1 MSRKGREGQRKE
13 EERETGKAQ
22 KSRFKKK
29 RPDKKQVHR
38 RSVLRQ
44 PQRWLQAARRFP
56 ALQEMI
62 SEAGA
67 ST

>member
-29 RPDKKQVHR
+29 RPHKKGR
-38 RSVLRQ
+38 CTEGAFCASPKDSFRQ
-44 PQRWLQAARRFP
+44 
-56 ALQEMI
+56 
-62 SEAGA
+62 
-67 ST
+67 